1 MKMPGTRKPDVAPVP
16 ASARAFTADQSDLLR
31 VLVVLAGVVAA
42 ASLAS
47 RGVLLAPE
55 NIANVFQQNAVLFVI
70 AMAQFIV
77 VLTGGID
84 LSIGSV
90 VALSSVLFVGFLDLG
105 PVAATAI
112 ALCGGAAVG
121 LVNGFLVTWVRLP
134 SFVTTLGM
142 MQIVYSLAK
151 VFTGGGTIISG
162 LRGAALPDFVVS
174 FYARSLL
181 GVPLPVLVFAVM
193 FAVVVL
199 YLRCA
204 PGYFLYAI
212 GANERAAR
220 LAGVTVNANRIAAYA
235 VASSIAAIGG
245 ILFAA
250 RVGYGDPQ
258 AGVWLPMDSIAAV
271 SIGGASLTG
280 GRGTLYATIAGVL
293 IIAVL
298 NNAMNLFG
306 VPATLQPTVKGA
318 IIVVTVLIYSRRS
331 QA

>member
-1 MKMPGTRKPDVAPVP
+1 MTMPARPKPDTP
-16 ASARAFTADQSDLLR
+16 ARRVFTADQSDLLR
-31 VLVVLAGVVAA
+31 VLVVLAGVVIA
-42 ASLAS
+42 ASVAS
-47 RGVLLAPE
+47 RGVLLAPQ

-84 LSIGSV
+84 LSIGAV
-90 VALSSVLFVGFLDLG
+90 VALSSVLFVGFLDYG
-105 PVAATAI
+105 SAAATAV
-112 ALCGGAAVG
+112 ALAGGAAVG
-121 LVNGFLVTWVRLP
+121 LTNGLLVTTVRLP
-134 SFVTTLGM
+134 SFVTSLGV

-151 VFTGGGTIISG
+151 VFTGGGTITNG
-162 LRGAALPDFVVS
+162 LGGATLPGFIAS
-174 FYARSLL
+174 FYASSLL
-181 GVPLPVLVFAVM
+181 GVPLPVIVFAVM
-193 FAVVVL
+193 FAAVAL
-199 YLRCA
+199 YLRGSL
-204 PGYFLYAI
+204 GYFLYAI
-212 GANERAAR
+212 GSNARAAR
-220 LAGVTVNANRIAAYA
+220 LAGIKVSRTRIAAYV
-235 VASSIAAIGG
+235 VASSIAAVGG
-245 ILFAA
+245 ILFTA

-318 IIVVTVLIYSRRS
+318 IIIVTVLIYSRRS
-331 QA
+331 EA